1 MYLFVTNK
9 RNYNLSGQ
17 IITSKP
23 CERLLDGL
31 LLNKHFP
38 SHNRGPVNHEY
49 GVKVSIF
56 LYLVFSEKK
65 LKFLQ
70 FTNDPLIPQ
79 PFK

>member
-38 SHNRGPVNHEY
+38 SHNSGPVNHGY

-56 LYLVFSEKK
+56 LYLVFCEKK